1 MRTKFVYVTPKSVEA
16 KVDFET
22 LFMSLHSCRVLNED
36 PQTLYLQNIKN
47 TCRFYMNKTEDLHWN
62 LIN

>member
-1 MRTKFVYVTPKSVEA
+1 MRNKFVCVAPKSVEA

-22 LFMSLHSCRVLNED
+22 LFMSLHSCKVLGED
-36 PQTLYLQNIKN
+36 SQTFYLQNIKN
-47 TCRFYMNKTEDLHWN
+47 TCRFYVNKTEDLHWN